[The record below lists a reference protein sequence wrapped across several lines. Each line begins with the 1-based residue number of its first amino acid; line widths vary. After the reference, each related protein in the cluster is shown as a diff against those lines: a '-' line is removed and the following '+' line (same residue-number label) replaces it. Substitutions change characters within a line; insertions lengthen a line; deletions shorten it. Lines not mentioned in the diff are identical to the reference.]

1 MYRKFVPVLLIALVL
16 ALSGCKKDSDIEG
29 FIKDFDGLTTELVK
43 TIESSPTSAGIDEAQ
58 KKLDA
63 KKADLKTRLAALK
76 ELRGFQVSKESL
88 EKLTKSIT
96 DNAQKLTGL
105 STKISSEAIKNKDF
119 TMPTK
124 FASFLKSYTEI
135 LQ

>member
-1 MYRKFVPVLLIALVL
+1 M
-16 ALSGCKKDSDIEG
+16 
-29 FIKDFDGLTTELVK
+29 TTDLVK

-76 ELRGFQVSKESL
+76 ELRGFQVSKEAL

-119 TMPTK
+119 TMPAK

>member
-1 MYRKFVPVLLIALVL
+1 MYRKLVPALLIALVL
-16 ALSGCKKDSDIEG
+16 VLSGCKKDSDVEG
-29 FIKDFDGLTTELVK
+29 FIKDFDGLTNDLVK

-63 KKADLKTRLAALK
+63 KKADLKTRLAAMK

-105 STKISSEAIKNKDF
+105 STKITSEAVKNKDF
-119 TMPTK
+119 AVPTK
-124 FASFLKSYTEI
+124 FAAFLKSYTEI